1 MFTYHSA
8 NTSAAQP
15 ALVNAIEQGLRAELG
30 VVTEDDIL
38 MELTKWVEASDNGLR
53 FFRVSEFV
61 LKTSNRIEELT

>member
-38 MELTKWVEASDNGLR
+38 MELTQMG
-53 FFRVSEFV
+53 
-61 LKTSNRIEELT
+61 

>member
-38 MELTKWVEASDNGLR
+38 MELTKWVEASDSDIYQQTINYV
-53 FFRVSEFV
+53 VSGQHPT
-61 LKTSNRIEELT
+61 L